1 MARRRSRYSGL
12 RLEDYLAALGLFL
25 VVVVAL
31 AVLSRG
37 GASGRAASL
46 RCDTTPQLAVHYH
59 AHLDLL
65 YGGRMVPVPGQVGIV
80 QGCRYWLHTYSADGV
95 LHVQG
100 PAAAASRQFTV
111 GDFFWVWGQP
121 LSSQQVATMKVGP
134 GQQLKAWLDGR
145 PYAGDVAGLVL
156 RQREEVV
163 LEVGPPFVPP
173 PRFDWTSA
181 SARQETARAG

>member
-1 MARRRSRYSGL
+1 MARRRSRYSRL
-12 RLEDYLAALGLFL
+12 RLEDYLAALGFFL
-25 VVVVAL
+25 IVVVAL

-46 RCDTTPQLAVHYH
+46 RCDTTHQLAVHYH
-59 AHLDLL
+59 AHLDLF
-65 YGGRMVPVPGQVGIV
+65 YAGRMVPVPGQVGVV

-95 LHVQG
+95 VHVQG
-100 PAAAASRQFTV
+100 PAAVASRQFTL

-121 LSSQQVATMKVGP
+121 LSSRQVATLKVGH

-145 PYAGDVAGLVL
+145 PYAGDLAGMVL
-156 RQREEVV
+156 HPHDDVV

-173 PRFDWTSA
+173 PRFDWSSA
-181 SARQETARAG
+181 SARQETARVR